1 MTRKE
6 KKFKFDAFD
15 KPQQIGFMLFTVRRA
30 VRTMTPLMFCPKIFL
45 QVEFLLPFHSQH
57 NSRTL

>member
-15 KPQQIGFMLFTVRRA
+15 KQQQIGFMSFT

-45 QVEFLLPFHSQH
+45 QVEFLLPLPSQR